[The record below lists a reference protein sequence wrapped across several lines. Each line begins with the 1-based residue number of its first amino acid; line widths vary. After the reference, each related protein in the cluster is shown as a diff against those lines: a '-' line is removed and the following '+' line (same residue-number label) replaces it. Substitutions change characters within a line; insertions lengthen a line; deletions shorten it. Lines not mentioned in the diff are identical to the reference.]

1 MWCAVS
7 DESLSATCACHV
19 CVDMCVDMCVLGRV
33 SECDVCVSCITARV
47 CVWMFRCEGRF
58 CCLLRSVFIDF
69 LLSFCLP
76 VILSFSHEMSSE
88 KKSSKTPRP
97 LPSSDEESED
107 LQFSLASE
115 EVSTYIKKIFG

>member
-1 MWCAVS
+1 MRVMCVWICVWICVCWAESVS
-7 DESLSATCACHV
+7 VTCACHV
-19 CVDMCVDMCVLGRV
+19 LRH
-33 SECDVCVSCITARV
+33 VCVCGCLGV
-47 CVWMFRCEGRF
+47 KGGLLL
-58 CCLLRSVFIDF
+58 LLRSVFIDF

-115 EVSTYIKKIFG
+115 EVSTYIKKKFL

>member
-1 MWCAVS
+1 M
-7 DESLSATCACHV
+7 
-19 CVDMCVDMCVLGRV
+19 
-33 SECDVCVSCITARV
+33 
-47 CVWMFRCEGRF
+47 
-58 CCLLRSVFIDF
+58 FIDF

-115 EVSTYIKKIFG
+115 EVSTYIKKKFWEIYFILHFNHIHSFLLKSESEAEVAEERQSRPAVSAQAVSGKPLTPDP